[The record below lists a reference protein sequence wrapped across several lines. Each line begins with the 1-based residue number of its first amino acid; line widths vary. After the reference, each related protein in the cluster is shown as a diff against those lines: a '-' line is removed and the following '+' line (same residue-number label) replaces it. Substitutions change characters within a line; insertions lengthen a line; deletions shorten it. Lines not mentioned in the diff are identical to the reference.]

1 MYDLSHI
8 FQKTLKVDPD
18 NQNEWCCA
26 EHINGQTKAKCF
38 SPRTRGKNRFAL
50 TQLITSPATT
60 KATLAT
66 TVKPTACP
74 TNKAM
79 AKFDADNVR
88 NNIKRQ
94 SIPGDACVWA
104 CAKVGLKCKKCN
116 TVDPYC
122 DTTDPAEDKYCCM
135 TPTGNDCQCH
145 SKMPGVLE
153 LGTNVA
159 DNQVIEEIGKKMYI
173 PKYKSNANKCNH
185 FCKWDSMD
193 WSCKRPTKQ
202 DGSDENFKCCM
213 EKGITF
219 PVSAEDACRAMP
231 RNGLIRF
238 KQESPCTQRCN
249 AQLTN
254 KAHDQLRCIG
264 RFSKRV

>member
-1 MYDLSHI
+1 
-8 FQKTLKVDPD
+8 
-18 NQNEWCCA
+18 
-26 EHINGQTKAKCF
+26 
-38 SPRTRGKNRFAL
+38 
-50 TQLITSPATT
+50 
-60 KATLAT
+60 
-66 TVKPTACP
+66 
-74 TNKAM
+74 M

-135 TPTGNDCQCH
+135 TPTGNKCQCH